1 MKIKLHRTLLKKGT
15 DCSVPSRNFVTSRTS
30 LGVDRAVCPLFQQS
44 LRTRAQKGGAL
55 LTVLWVSAALA
66 AIALSVSTSIRAET
80 DRAGTAADGLRAS
93 YLATGSVH
101 RAVQWLLWG
110 TGSDR
115 FFDRHRYSNQPRLFF
130 SYPSGDVVVEMMPEA
145 AKLNINTAS
154 PEDLLRLV
162 TSVSGDPQRAAQVTA
177 GILAWRGG
185 GGGGASGAD
194 LFSPATGPTF
204 QPRGASFE
212 EIEELLLVPGM
223 TPELYYGNYVA
234 EGDRLSPRGG
244 LRDSL
249 SVWGSP
255 GPFDANAVSPALL
268 ETLGASP
275 GAIAQMMQH
284 RAQAPFHNL
293 GDVAALGIP
302 TGRLEIDGDHLIWN
316 IRATARLRRPDG
328 QPSEVVRSAS
338 AIATLILPSWRRP
351 SDPVRLRVLRF
362 YEDAWSEFAAVPP
375 APATGALL
383 P

>member
-1 MKIKLHRTLLKKGT
+1 MTTSSHR
-15 DCSVPSRNFVTSRTS
+15 PQR
-30 LGVDRAVCPLFQQS
+30 
-44 LRTRAQKGGAL
+44 GGAL

-80 DRAGTAADGLRAS
+80 DRASSAADGLRAT
-93 YLATGSVH
+93 YLATGSVD
-101 RAVQWLLWG
+101 RASQWLLWG

-115 FFDRHRYSNQPRLFF
+115 FFDRHHYSEKSRLYF

-145 AKLNINTAS
+145 AKLDINQAS
-154 PEDLLRLV
+154 GEDLIRLI
-162 TSVSGDPQRAAQVTA
+162 TALTGDAERATQIAS

-185 GGGGASGAD
+185 GGGPGPSDA
-194 LFSPATGPTF
+194 LSPSAGSTF

-212 EIEELLLVPGM
+212 EIEELLLIQGM
-223 TPELYYGNYVA
+223 TPELFYGNYVA

-249 SVWGSP
+249 SVWGSM

-268 ETLGASP
+268 EMLGASP
-275 GAIAQMMQH
+275 GAIAQLMQR

-293 GDVAALGIP
+293 AEVAALGIP
-302 TGRLEIDGDHLIWN
+302 VERLQVDGEHLIWN

-328 QPSEVVRSAS
+328 SSSDVVRSAS
-338 AIATLILPSWRRP
+338 AVAKLMVPPPPTPRNRQRLPI
-351 SDPVRLRVLRF
+351 RLRVLRF
-362 YEDAWSEFAAVPP
+362 YDDAWSEFAAATP
-375 APATGALL
+375 APNSGMRL

>member
-1 MKIKLHRTLLKKGT
+1 MIM
-15 DCSVPSRNFVTSRTS
+15 P
-30 LGVDRAVCPLFQQS
+30 
-44 LRTRAQKGGAL
+44 LRTRTQKGGAL

-80 DRAGTAADGLRAS
+80 DRASTAADGLRAT
-93 YLATGSVH
+93 YLATGSVN
-101 RAVQWLLWG
+101 RAIQWLLWG
-110 TGSDR
+110 TGSDK
-115 FFDRHRYSNQPRLFF
+115 FFDHRHYSDKPRLAF
-130 SYPSGDVVVEMMPEA
+130 SYPSGDVVVELMPEA

-154 PEDLLRLV
+154 PDELLRLI
-162 TSVSGDPQRAAQVTA
+162 TAVSGDPQRAGQVTA
-177 GILAWRGG
+177 GILSWRGG
-185 GGGGASGAD
+185 GASAFTS
-194 LFSPATGPTF
+194 LFPASGPTF

-255 GPFDANAVSPALL
+255 GPFDVNAVSPALL
-268 ETLGASP
+268 EALGASP
-275 GAIAQMMQH
+275 GAITQMMQR
-284 RAQAPFHNL
+284 RAQGPFHSVAE
-293 GDVAALGIP
+293 VAAFGIP

-316 IRATARLRRPDG
+316 IRATARLRGPGG
-328 QPSEVVRSAS
+328 QSSEVVRSAS

-351 SDPVRLRVLRF
+351 QDPAGLRVLRF